1 MTKNLN
7 FNTEEIHNKAM
18 FLSQEAFLCIVHGR
32 EDEAI
37 PLYEQAFE
45 LEREAALNLLNRE
58 DLEPIRSILFRSAA
72 ALAKDC
78 HRYKDAEKMIAYGL
92 AANPPEDVV
101 EELREISDS
110 IRKFLPP
117 KKTHKAPKLKAVLS
131 A

>member
-1 MTKNLN
+1 
-7 FNTEEIHNKAM
+7 M
-18 FLSQEAFLCIVHGR
+18 FLSQEAFLCIVHGK

-110 IRKFLPP
+110 IRKFLSP
-117 KKTHKAPKLKAVLS
+117 KKTHKAPKQKAVLS